1 MADIYKL
8 VDIEGKGLGCVAST
22 DIKRGSLILN
32 ENPQMQ
38 SSGINHG
45 IYNNYYRVPGEI
57 LNEAR
62 QNGHLAEWIKS
73 LLKSFDQMNRQR
85 FVPSI
90 RNIEKAMY
98 LGFQLSSLNRP
109 GHFWFY

>member
-1 MADIYKL
+1 MSSTFKATET
-8 VDIEGKGLGCVAST
+8 EGKGLVCIAMT
-22 DIKRGSLILN
+22 DISKGSLILN

-73 LLKSFDQMNRQR
+73 LLKSFNQMNRQR

-90 RNIEKAMY
+90 RNIEKAIWV
-98 LGFQLSSLNRP
+98 FNCLSRP